1 MSEALYGFG
10 GLRFW
15 TEREILLRDQAVQ
28 TLHQAISGAL
38 LAMNQGW
45 AFHRVEGPLL
55 TPRKFISEAYTEDDI
70 FLLQAKLGEDEAA
83 MRAETTASSYLYA
96 EHILKTTRFKLP
108 LCVWQV
114 GKSFRRETQDG
125 ARWGTLRLNEFYQA
139 EWQCVY
145 AEGTMADYRAAV
157 EPAVGE
163 AIRKITGTPEYR
175 IVASDR
181 LPAYSRETR
190 DVEVPFGQSW
200 KSDAQDVGA
209 VTTWKEMCSISTRTD
224 FPQPSDPNQ
233 KRRVVLEIAVGLD
246 RLVAVEG
253 WDRGS

>member
-70 FLLQAKLGEDEAA
+70 FLLQAKLGEDAAA

-96 EHILKTTRFKLP
+96 DHILKTTRFKLP

-145 AEGTMADYRAAV
+145 TEGTMADYRGAV

-181 LPAYSRETR
+181 LPSYSQETR
-190 DVEVPFGQSW
+190 DVEVPFNG
-200 KSDAQDVGA
+200 D
-209 VTTWKEMCSISTRTD
+209 WKEMCSISTRTD

-233 KRRVVLEIAVGLD
+233 KRRIVLEVAVGLD

-253 WDRGS
+253 WDRGSERGSGNGS